1 MITGDYYQ
9 LPTGR
14 VAALDIDT
22 PFPPI
27 TCALNEPNGLIAI
40 GGDLSSQRLLEAYQL
55 GIFPWFS
62 QDDEF
67 SQGEPILWWSP
78 NPRMVLFP
86 EELKVSK
93 SLAKRLKKQDYQVK
107 FNQNFRQVM
116 EACASV
122 NRPDQAGTWITQ
134 EMMDAYCQL
143 HSMGHAYCA
152 ETWIDNQLV
161 GGLYGVI
168 IHRMFYGES
177 MFHRV
182 TDASKIAFVH
192 MVEYLKQQ
200 GIGMID
206 CQMKTAHLA
215 SLGAKEINRDDF
227 ISRLSELTQAE
238 LTQAR

>member
-40 GGDLSSQRLLEAYQL
+40 GGNLSSKRLLEAYQQ
-55 GIFPWFS
+55 GVFPW
-62 QDDEF
+62 F

-134 EMMDAYCQL
+134 EMIDAYCQL

-177 MFHRV
+177 MFHHV

-192 MVEYLKQQ
+192 MVEYLKQR
-200 GIGMID
+200 GISMID
-206 CQMKTAHLA
+206 CQMKTTHLA

-227 ISRLSELTQAE
+227 ISRLKELTQAE

>member
-40 GGDLSSQRLLEAYQL
+40 GGDLSSQRLLEAYQH

-62 QDDEF
+62 E
-67 SQGEPILWWSP
+67 GEPVQWWSP
-78 NPRMVLFP
+78 DPRMVLFLRD
-86 EELKVSK
+86 LKISK
-93 SLAKRLKKQDYQVK
+93 SLAKRLKKQDYQIK
-107 FNQNFRQVM
+107 FNQNFRLVM

-122 NRPDQAGTWITQ
+122 NRDNQNGTWITR
-134 EMMDAYCQL
+134 EMIDAYCELQSL
-143 HSMGHAYCA
+143 GYAYCA
-152 ETWIDNQLV
+152 ETWIDDQLV
-161 GGLYGVI
+161 GGVYGVI
-168 IHRMFYGES
+168 IDRMFYGES
-177 MFHRV
+177 MFHHV

-192 MVEYLKQQ
+192 LVKYLQTR
-200 GIGMID
+200 GAEMID
-206 CQMKTAHLA
+206 CQIKTTHLA
-215 SLGAKEINRDDF
+215 SLGGQEIDRNDF
-227 ISRLSELTQAE
+227 ISRLRE

>member
-1 MITGDYYQ
+1 MVTGDYYQ

-40 GGDLSSQRLLEAYQL
+40 GGDLSSQRLLEAYQH

-62 QDDEF
+62 QD
-67 SQGEPILWWSP
+67 EPILWWSP
-78 NPRMVLFP
+78 DPRMVLFP
-86 EELKVSK
+86 EDLKISK
-93 SLAKRLKKQDYQVK
+93 SLTKRLKKQDYQVK
-107 FNQNFRQVM
+107 FNENFRQVM

-122 NRPDQAGTWITQ
+122 NRDHQNGTWITP
-134 EMMDAYCQL
+134 EMIDAYCEL
-143 HSMGHAYCA
+143 HNLGYAYCA

-168 IHRMFYGES
+168 IDRMFYGES
-177 MFHRV
+177 MFHHV

-192 MVEYLKQQ
+192 MIKQLQ
-200 GIGMID
+200 ARGVGMID
-206 CQMKTAHLA
+206 CQMKTTHLA
-215 SLGAKEINRDDF
+215 SLGAKEIDRDNF
-227 ISRLSELTQAE
+227 ISRLRE